1 MILVN
6 NMDSRLRKK
15 YEWIIPLPNYI
26 VGAIW
31 VVFGLVYLFKDS
43 FMPYH
48 AVALSSSWE
57 ELNPAFQTLI
67 LALMRAAGG
76 GFFLAGSMI
85 ILLQTIYNRT
95 KIKWIPTL
103 ILLIGVIIVST
114 TVYATLIVRLNTNA
128 NPPTLSSV
136 GALIGLISG
145 YLMNKYYKN
154 GNNQESPN
162 R

>member
-6 NMDSRLRKK
+6 AMKNILNRKHT
-15 YEWIIPLPNYI
+15 WMIPLPNYI

-31 VVFGLVYLFKDS
+31 FVFGLVYLFKDS

-48 AVALSSSWE
+48 AVAISSSWE

-76 GFFLAGSMI
+76 GFFLAGLMI
-85 ILLQTIYNRT
+85 IILQTIYYRT

-128 NPPTLSSV
+128 NPPTLMSV
-136 GALIGLISG
+136 ASLLGLIIG
-145 YLMNKYYKN
+145 YGMNNYY
-154 GNNQESPN
+154 NNDIKEESPN